1 MIFKEDKMDSLSWDN
16 YFMGIADAVS
26 LKSHCLS
33 HKYGAIAVNSDMQII
48 STGYNG
54 PPRGYPHCKT
64 DDIIKGIES
73 RSIDRV
79 CPRRMADYLSG
90 EGLEYCPAAHAERN
104 VLINAARYGIALKGC
119 KLYITSPPPCRECA
133 KEIVNAGIISIVYIM
148 QPDYPE
154 IGITGIDILRKCN
167 IELIGIL

>member
-1 MIFKEDKMDSLSWDN
+1 MDSLSWDN

-54 PPRGYPHCKT
+54 PPRGYPHCQP
-64 DDIIKGIES
+64 DDLYPMAGLEKSELS
-73 RSIDRV
+73 RRIAG
-79 CPRRMADYLSG
+79 CPRHMLDMKSG

-104 VLINAARYGIALKGC
+104 VLINAARYGIAMKGC

-133 KEIVNAGIISIVYIM
+133 KEIVNAGITSIVYIM

-154 IGITGIDILRKCN
+154 KGITGIDILRKCN
-167 IELIGIL
+167 IELIGML